1 MADNQ
6 HQSTISSTTSN
17 LAVDA
22 QDVKEAA
29 ARIKDAVQKTPFKK
43 SNTLSEITGADV
55 WLKFEIFQ
63 FTAAYKER
71 GALNKLLSLDKPKG
85 VIAMSAGNHAQGLSY
100 HAGRLGI
107 PATIVMPNGTPFN
120 KVKRTEELGA
130 RVILTG
136 DTLEE
141 SLAAA
146 NAVADREGL
155 TLVHPFDDPMIIAGQ
170 GTVGLEMMTEQPDL
184 DILIVPVGGGGLIG
198 GMATIAKAMSPEI
211 KIIGVQTEAYPAMRE
226 AMTGEQL
233 GGSRLTIAEGI
244 AVMVPGT
251 KTQEIV
257 KTHVDEILIVPE
269 HRIEA
274 ALVLMMEVEKV
285 VIEGAAAISLAA
297 MLHHPKVFTGKKVGM
312 VLTGGNIDSRMLAN
326 AIMRGMARDGRLSR
340 LRISMPDTP
349 GSLASVTD
357 IVARVGA
364 NVIEMRHHREFGAL
378 SLKMTEMEL
387 VVETKDEAHAKDL
400 LLALEEAGFVVN
412 YAKTV

>member
-1 MADNQ
+1 MSDQLAITAD
-6 HQSTISSTTSN
+6 
-17 LAVDA
+17 
-22 QDVKEAA
+22 DVREAA
-29 ARIKDAVQKTPFKK
+29 KNIEGAVVRTPLNY
-43 SNTLSEITGADV
+43 SRTLSEITGADV

-71 GALNKLLSLDKPKG
+71 GALNKLLSLDAPKG

-130 RVILTG
+130 RVILAG
-136 DTLEE
+136 NTLEE
-141 SLAAA
+141 ALAAA
-146 NAVADREGL
+146 NKEAEAHDL
-155 TLVHPFDDPMIIAGQ
+155 TLVHPFDDPRIIAGQ
-170 GTVGLEMMTEQPDL
+170 GTVGLEMMTDMADF

-198 GMATIAKAMSPEI
+198 GMATIAKAINPNI
-211 KIIGVQTEAYPAMRE
+211 RIIGVQTEAYPSMRE
-226 AMTGEQL
+226 AVTGEKL
-233 GGSRLTIAEGI
+233 GGSRITIAEGI
-244 AVMVPGT
+244 AVMVPGS
-251 KTQEIV
+251 KTQQIV
-257 KTHVDEILIVPE
+257 KAHVDEILIVPE

-297 MLHHPKVFTGKKVGM
+297 MMHHPTLFQGKKVGM

-349 GSLASVTD
+349 GSLAAVTS
-357 IVARVGA
+357 IVSKVGA
-364 NVIEMRHHREFGAL
+364 NVIEMRHQREFGAL

-387 VVETKDEAHAKDL
+387 VVETKDQDHARVL
-400 LLALEEAGFVVN
+400 LAALEEAHFVVDM
-412 YAKTV
+412 AKTV